1 MLVAFLRE
9 TFNAGTISKLEVDKN
24 GTFVTVYT
32 RNLTTDAETGGYITG
47 DDNRGRV
54 SDTLIPVAHWL
65 SVGVAFV
72 ILNAGGFSPNPYQVS
87 GVGVG
92 VGAGLSLIR

>member
-1 MLVAFLRE
+1 MRLACLLHNCNQSVYSVHIRSVTVRE

-47 DDNRGRV
+47 DD
-54 SDTLIPVAHWL
+54 
-65 SVGVAFV
+65 GV
-72 ILNAGGFSPNPYQVS
+72 LGLY
-87 GVGVG
+87 
-92 VGAGLSLIR
+92 GAPFI

>member
-1 MLVAFLRE
+1 VAPV
-9 TFNAGTISKLEVDKN
+9 GTISKLEVDKN

-54 SDTLIPVAHWL
+54 SDTLIT
-65 SVGVAFV
+65 
-72 ILNAGGFSPNPYQVS
+72 LNDTLNWRSNKIRI
-87 GVGVG
+87 
-92 VGAGLSLIR
+92 SLGNAVDQYNEIDAVKLTRNTENMSYLCTSHDIC

>member
-1 MLVAFLRE
+1 LTYASSVHIRSVTVRE

-54 SDTLIPVAHWL
+54 SDTLIT
-65 SVGVAFV
+65 
-72 ILNAGGFSPNPYQVS
+72 LNDTLNW
-87 GVGVG
+87 
-92 VGAGLSLIR
+92 R